1 MRLSDEDV
9 LRAKL
14 AEEIGRIAP
23 GEPPVDDV
31 VRRGRS
37 ARSRRHTAIASGVV
51 VVAVGAAV
59 LGYQQARV
67 PAPAGQ
73 GRRAV
78 TVDAPHRDA
87 TGEPVWSGSVNGKR
101 WSATVDPTT
110 GCIPSFGTCP
120 EGFSAPTDE
129 PLEFS
134 GSSDSFD
141 PDKYVGTLRADTAR
155 VEVVLRGG
163 ERLSLQPMEVGGKGL
178 VLFETPHAFG
188 MESVSA
194 FAADGTELGYSI
206 PFNQPDSGSMVV
218 TWYRPGETP
227 TQPEASGRVATGT
240 VDGHA
245 WSVEVRI
252 GPFGVCFLS
261 TGTLAGPGPDA
272 ACNRLD
278 APPPM
283 APSSTSGTVNGT
295 TWHYSEVDGR
305 VDHLDVALSDG
316 TTIRVAPTRLAG
328 RSFASYVLSPNIR
341 VLSTTAYDSA
351 GRQLATDNS
360 DTAPK

>member
-9 LRAKL
+9 LRATL
-14 AEEIGRIAP
+14 AEEFGRIAP
-23 GEPPVDDV
+23 AEPPVDDV
-31 VRRGRS
+31 LRRGRA
-37 ARSRRHTAIASGVV
+37 ARGRRHTAIASGAV
-51 VVAVGAAV
+51 VVAVGAAL

-73 GRRAV
+73 GRHAA

-101 WSATVDPTT
+101 WSATVDPRT
-110 GCIPSFGTCP
+110 GCVLSFGSCP
-120 EGFSAPTDE
+120 VEFPDPTDE

-134 GSSDSFD
+134 STSDSFE
-141 PDKYVGTLRADTAR
+141 PDKYIAMLRADTAR

-163 ERLSLQPMEVGGKGL
+163 ERLSLQPLEVGGKGL

-188 MESVSA
+188 MESVTA

-206 PFNQPDSGSMVV
+206 PFNQPDSTSMVV

-227 TQPEASGRVATGT
+227 TQPEASGQVASGT
-240 VDGHA
+240 VDGHR

-261 TGTLAGPGPDA
+261 TGTGDGTGANG

-278 APPPM
+278 APAPM
-283 APSSTSGTVNGT
+283 APSSTSGSVGGE

-305 VDHLDVALSDG
+305 IDHIDAVLSDG
-316 TTIRVAPTRLAG
+316 TTTRVTPTRLAG

-341 VLSTTAYDSA
+341 VLSTTAYDST
-351 GRQLATDNS
+351 GRQLATGNG
-360 DTAPK
+360 DTTPK

>member
-9 LRAKL
+9 LRARL
-14 AEEIGRIAP
+14 AEEFGRIVPGQAP
-23 GEPPVDDV
+23 MDEV
-31 VRRGRS
+31 VRRGRV
-37 ARSRRHTAIASGVV
+37 ARGRRHMAIASGAV
-51 VVAVGAAV
+51 VVAVAAAL

-73 GRRAV
+73 GRHAA

-87 TGEPVWSGSVNGKR
+87 TGGPVWSGSVNGKR
-101 WSATVDPTT
+101 WSATVDPHT

-120 EGFSAPTDE
+120 AGFPAPTDE
-129 PLEFS
+129 PVEFS
-134 GSSDSFD
+134 ASSDSFD
-141 PDKYVGTLRADTAR
+141 PDKYMGILRADSAR

-163 ERLSLQPMEVGGKGL
+163 GRLSLQPMEMNGKRL

-206 PFNQPDSGSMVV
+206 PFNQPDSASMTV

-227 TQPEASGRVATGT
+227 TQPEASGQIASGT
-240 VDGHA
+240 VDGHR

-252 GPFGVCFLS
+252 GPFGVCFLA
-261 TGTLAGPGPDA
+261 TGTGTGTGTDT

-278 APPPM
+278 APAPM
-283 APSSTSGTVNGT
+283 APSSTSGTVDGT
-295 TWHYSEVDGR
+295 RWHYSEVDGR
-305 VDHLDVALSDG
+305 IDHLDVALSDG
-316 TTIRVAPTRLAG
+316 TTTRVTPTRLAG

-341 VLSTTAYDSA
+341 VLSTTAYDST
-351 GRQLATDNS
+351 GHQLTTDNG
-360 DTAPK
+360 DTTPK

>member
-9 LRAKL
+9 LRARL
-14 AEEIGRIAP
+14 AEEMGRIAP
-23 GEPPVDDV
+23 GEPPIDDV
-31 VRRGRS
+31 VRRGRA
-37 ARSRRHTAIASGVV
+37 ARGRRHTAIASGAVA
-51 VVAVGAAV
+51 VAVGAAL

-73 GRRAV
+73 GRHPV

-87 TGEPVWSGSVNGKR
+87 TGKPVWSGSVNGKP
-101 WSATVDPTT
+101 WSATVDPHT
-110 GCIPSFGTCP
+110 GCVLSFGSCP
-120 EGFSAPTDE
+120 AEFPAPTD

-134 GSSDSFD
+134 ASSDSFG
-141 PDKYVGTLRADTAR
+141 PDKYIGMFRADTAR

-163 ERLSLQPMEVGGKGL
+163 ENLSLQPLEVNGKRL

-206 PFNQPDSGSMVV
+206 PFNQPDSTSMTV

-227 TQPEASGRVATGT
+227 TQPEASGRIASGT
-240 VDGHA
+240 VDGHN

-261 TGTLAGPGPDA
+261 TGTVTGTGTDT

-278 APPPM
+278 ATPPM
-283 APSSTSGTVNGT
+283 APSSSSGTVDGT

-305 VDHLDVALSDG
+305 IDHLDIALSDG
-316 TTIRVAPTRLAG
+316 TITRVTPTRLAG

-351 GRQLATDNS
+351 GRKLATDNG